1 MTEKICYIIFFTI
14 VTVVVV
20 LFLYVLSPFFFPIF
34 WAGVFA
40 AISRPLY
47 ERMNRRK
54 KLPHLNAGITL
65 ITVILILIIPL
76 TIAAGLLLNESIHIY
91 SSISEEGAGLRLT
104 IQSYIDQIINHRVL
118 RNLDIDP
125 KFWTDRFYQG
135 SEAVLKYIINSLRGW
150 TQDLLVFLLMFAV
163 MLYLLFYFIRD
174 GDRIRDIFF
183 DICPLG
189 KDRSRSLL
197 QHFTSTARAA
207 LKGTLILGGIQGAL
221 GGLLFWFVGIQA
233 ALVWAVVMVIAAI
246 LPVGSAIIW
255 GPAGVILLMIGNT
268 WQGILVLA
276 FGTIVIGSIDN
287 LLRPIVVGKE
297 LAMHPVLIFLST
309 LGGLAVFG
317 FSGFVIGPV
326 ITSLLLAFYEMYA
339 SGHFDFSPKKP

>member
-54 KLPHLNAGITL
+54 KLPNLNAGITL

-76 TIAAGLLLNESIHIY
+76 TIAAGLLLNESIRIY

>member
-54 KLPHLNAGITL
+54 KLPNLNAGITL

-76 TIAAGLLLNESIHIY
+76 TIAAGLLLNESIRIY

-255 GPAGVILLMIGNT
+255 GPA
-268 WQGILVLA
+268 
-276 FGTIVIGSIDN
+276 
-287 LLRPIVVGKE
+287 
-297 LAMHPVLIFLST
+297 
-309 LGGLAVFG
+309 
-317 FSGFVIGPV
+317 
-326 ITSLLLAFYEMYA
+326 
-339 SGHFDFSPKKP
+339 

>member
-1 MTEKICYIIFFTI
+1 MTEKICHIIFFSVVI
-14 VTVVVV
+14 AVTV

-34 WAGVFA
+34 WAGVIA
-40 AISRPLY
+40 GVSRPFY
-47 ERMNRRK
+47 ERLNRRK
-54 KLPHLNAGITL
+54 NLPNLNAGLTL
-65 ITVILILIIPL
+65 ITVILILIVPL

-91 SSISEEGAGLRLT
+91 SSISQEGADLRQA
-104 IQSYIDQIINHRVL
+104 IQSYIDQITSHRVL
-118 RNLDIDP
+118 RSLDIDP
-125 KFWTDRFYQG
+125 QFWTDRFYQG
-135 SEAVLKYIINSLRGW
+135 SEAVLKYIITSLRGW
-150 TQDLLVFLLMFAV
+150 TQDVVVFVIMFAV

-174 GDRIRDIFF
+174 GDQIRNVLF

-189 KDRSRSLL
+189 DDKSRNLL

-246 LPVGSAIIW
+246 LPVGSAIVW
-255 GPAGVILLMIGNT
+255 GPAGVVLLLVGYT
-268 WQGILVLA
+268 WQGVLVLA

-297 LAMHPVLIFLST
+297 IEMHPVLIFLST

-326 ITSLLLAFYEMYA
+326 ITSLLLAFYEMY
-339 SGHFDFSPKKP
+339 SNGQFDFSGK